1 MKTQGVETTELQ
13 NITIGFLEQNR
24 EGIVPLL
31 EWFLSSVMET
41 QVEQQANSSLYERC
55 GVRKAYRNGYKPRR
69 PNTVNRL
76 TRYLR
81 ITQK

>member
-41 QVEQQANSSLYERC
+41 QVEQQANTSLYERC
-55 GVRKAYRNGYKPRR
+55 GDRKAYRNGYKPRTL
-69 PNTVNRL
+69 NTVNGL
-76 TRYLR
+76 RYHLR
-81 ITQK
+81 IT